1 MSQSSILSMLH
12 GRASLRPD
20 DVAFTF
26 TDYEND
32 WAGVPESL
40 TWSQLS
46 RRTLNVAR
54 ELGPHGSVGDR
65 AVILAPQGLDYI
77 AAFLG
82 SMQAGLIAVS
92 LLLRHRGSSHERV
105 SAVLADTAPSVVL
118 TTSAVAED
126 IAEYVDQARLDTV
139 PKIVEID
146 SMNLDVDG
154 GTSVRTADLPNVAY
168 LQYSSCSTR
177 VPTGVM
183 ISHQNLRVNFEQL
196 MRSFFADSHVKAP
209 SNATIVSWLPF
220 YHDMGLVLGV
230 CAPILGGYRGE
241 LMSPV
246 SFLER
251 PARWVRALAA
261 NPHAWSAAPN
271 FAFDRAARKTTD
283 SDLAGLDLG
292 GVLGIIS
299 GAERVEP
306 ATLQRFVDRF
316 AHFNFRDHMM
326 RPSYGLAEATV
337 FVATG
342 TWSESTPAVHFD
354 VGELGAGRV
363 ERCTAGS
370 GTALVKYKVPQ
381 SPTLR
386 IVDSETHREWPP
398 DFVGEIW
405 IHGENV
411 AEGYWR
417 KPPEEQACFGATLLN
432 PSPGTPDGPWLRTGD
447 LGFIYE
453 GELFIVGRI
462 KDLLIIR
469 GRNHYP
475 EDIEATVQEITRG
488 RVAAISV
495 PVNSTEQLVTIIELK
510 KRGDSNEEAMHW
522 LTCVKSD
529 VTSAIS
535 NAHGVSVGDLVLVPP
550 GSIPT
555 TTSGKI
561 RRAACV
567 EQYRQDQFARLDA

>member
-1 MSQSSILSMLH
+1 MLH
-12 GRASLRPD
+12 ARASLRPN
-20 DVAFTF
+20 DVAFIF
-26 TDYEND
+26 TDYQDD

-54 ELGPHGSVGDR
+54 ELARHGSVGDR
-65 AVILAPQGLDYI
+65 AVILAPQSLDYI

-82 SMQAGLIAVS
+82 SMQAGLIAVP
-92 LLLRHRGSSHERV
+92 LPLPHRGSSHDRV
-105 SAVLADTAPSVVL
+105 SAVLADTSPSVVL
-118 TTSAVAED
+118 TTSAFAED
-126 IAEYVDQARLDTV
+126 IAEYVHQAHLDAV
-139 PKIVEID
+139 PKVLQIDAID
-146 SMNLDVDG
+146 SINPDAEG
-154 GTSVRTADLPNVAY
+154 ETAVRTTDLPSTAY
-168 LQYSSCSTR
+168 LQYSSGSTR
-177 VPTGVM
+177 LPTGVM
-183 ISHQNLRVNFEQL
+183 ISHRNLQTNFEQL
-196 MRSFFADSHVKAP
+196 MRSFFADSQVKVP
-209 SNATIVSWLPF
+209 SDSTVVSWLPF

-241 LMSPV
+241 LTGPV
-246 SFLER
+246 AFLER
-251 PARWVRALAA
+251 PARWVRSLAGST
-261 NPHAWSAAPN
+261 HAFSAAPN
-271 FAFDRAARKTTD
+271 FAFDLAARKTTD
-283 SDLAGLDLG
+283 GDLAGLDLG
-292 GVLGIIS
+292 EVLGIIS

-337 FVATG
+337 FVTSG
-342 TWSESTPAVHFD
+342 NWSESSEAVRFD
-354 VGELGAGRV
+354 LGELSAGRAQ
-363 ERCTAGS
+363 RCAART
-370 GTALVKYKVPQ
+370 GTELVRYKVPQ

-386 IVDSETHREWPP
+386 IVDSDASRECAAGV
-398 DFVGEIW
+398 VGEIW
-405 IHGENV
+405 VHGTNV
-411 AEGYWR
+411 AEGYWG
-417 KPPEEQACFGATLLN
+417 KPPEEQRCFGATLVD
-432 PSPGTPDGPWLRTGD
+432 PAPGTPGGPWLRTGD
-447 LGFIYE
+447 QGFISE

-475 EDIEATVQEITRG
+475 EDIEATIQEITRG

-495 PVNSTEQLVTIIELK
+495 PLNSTEKLVTIIELK
-510 KRGDSNEEAMHW
+510 KRGASSEEAMHW

-535 NAHGVSVGDLVLVPP
+535 NAHGLNVGDLVLVPP

-561 RRAACV
+561 QRAACV
-567 EQYRQDQFARLDA
+567 EQYRQDQFTRLDA

>member
-1 MSQSSILSMLH
+1 MPQSSILSMLH
-12 GRASLRPD
+12 GRASLRPH
-20 DVAFTF
+20 DVAFTY

-32 WAGVPESL
+32 WAGVAENL

-46 RRTLNVAR
+46 RRTMNVAR
-54 ELGPHGSVGDR
+54 EIRLHGSVGDR

-77 AAFLG
+77 LAFLG
-82 SMQAGLIAVS
+82 SMQAGLVAVP
-92 LLLRHRGSSHERV
+92 LPLPHRGSSYERV
-105 SAVLADTAPSVVL
+105 GAVFADTSPAVVL

-126 IAEYVDQARLDTV
+126 IGDYVDQSPMDTA
-139 PKIVEID
+139 PKIVAID
-146 SMNLDVDG
+146 SLKLDAEG
-154 GTSVRTADLPNVAY
+154 GTSLPTADLPSIAY
-168 LQYSSCSTR
+168 LQYSSGSTR
-177 VPTGVM
+177 LPTGVM
-183 ISHQNLRVNFEQL
+183 LSHRNLTVNFEQL
-196 MRSFFADSHVKAP
+196 MLSFFANSKVPPDS
-209 SNATIVSWLPF
+209 TIVSWLPF
-220 YHDMGLVLGV
+220 YHDMGLVLGI
-230 CAPILGGYRGE
+230 CAPILGGYRAE
-241 LMSPV
+241 LTSPV
-246 SFLER
+246 AFLER
-251 PARWVRALAA
+251 PSRWVRSLAE
-261 NPHAWSAAPN
+261 NPHAWSSAPN
-271 FAFDRAARKTTD
+271 FAFDLAARKTTD
-283 SDLAGLDLG
+283 NDLAGLDLG

-386 IVDSETHREWPP
+386 IVDSETHRECPP

-417 KPPEEQACFGATLLN
+417 KPPEEQRCFGATLLD

-510 KRGDSNEEAMHW
+510 KRRDANGDATRRLSE
-522 LTCVKSD
+522 LKSD

-535 NAHGVSVGDLVLVPP
+535 NAYGLSIGDLVLVEA

-555 TTSGKI
+555 TTSGKV

-567 EQYRQDQFARLDA
+567 EQYREEQFTRLDA

>member
-1 MSQSSILSMLH
+1 
-12 GRASLRPD
+12 
-20 DVAFTF
+20 
-26 TDYEND
+26 
-32 WAGVPESL
+32 
-40 TWSQLS
+40 
-46 RRTLNVAR
+46 
-54 ELGPHGSVGDR
+54 
-65 AVILAPQGLDYI
+65 
-77 AAFLG
+77 
-82 SMQAGLIAVS
+82 
-92 LLLRHRGSSHERV
+92 
-105 SAVLADTAPSVVL
+105 
-118 TTSAVAED
+118 
-126 IAEYVDQARLDTV
+126 
-139 PKIVEID
+139 
-146 SMNLDVDG
+146 
-154 GTSVRTADLPNVAY
+154 
-168 LQYSSCSTR
+168 
-177 VPTGVM
+177 
-183 ISHQNLRVNFEQL
+183 
-196 MRSFFADSHVKAP
+196 
-209 SNATIVSWLPF
+209 
-220 YHDMGLVLGV
+220 MGLVLGV
-230 CAPILGGYRGE
+230 CAPILGGYRAE
-241 LMSPV
+241 LTSPV
-246 SFLER
+246 AFLER
-251 PARWVRALAA
+251 PSRWVRSLAE
-261 NPHAWSAAPN
+261 NPHAWSSAPN
-271 FAFDRAARKTTD
+271 FAFDLAARKTTD
-283 SDLAGLDLG
+283 NDLAGLDLG

-386 IVDSETHREWPP
+386 IVDSETQRECPP
-398 DFVGEIW
+398 DIVGEIW
-405 IHGENV
+405 VHGENV

-417 KPPEEQACFGATLLN
+417 KPPEEQRCFDATLLD

-495 PVNSTEQLVTIIELK
+495 PVNSTEQLVTIVELK
-510 KRGDSNEEAMHW
+510 KRSDANGDATRRLSE
-522 LTCVKSD
+522 LKSD

-535 NAHGVSVGDLVLVPP
+535 NAYGLSISDLVLVEA

-567 EQYRQDQFARLDA
+567 EQYREEQFTRLDA